1 MTLRP
6 ILALVL
12 VMVLAVAAWAETK
25 NLTIVA
31 HVPEGSG
38 AVYVTGDI
46 PVLGPWKPSAVRM
59 TGEGRVRRA
68 VVQVEDGKVVSF
80 VFTQGT
86 WTRKGVDAVG
96 KEQPAF
102 QVTVHGDTT
111 YMAEVPGFR
120 KPNPQELKEEAVK
133 FVPRELDGRKYLV
146 YVPARPA
153 AKNPVILFLHGSGER
168 GDDNEIQ
175 TVNGVRTLI
184 AQQGDRFP
192 FVVVVPQCP
201 KDSAWKEPAVM
212 ATTLRQ
218 LDQAIAEFHGDP
230 DRVILT
236 GLSLG
241 GNGTWEFAAAH
252 PQKFA
257 ALVPCCGFVVRKGLG
272 FQGAGDYLK
281 PDPFYETALKVAH
294 LPVWAFH
301 GGDDDVVPPSQTRIM
316 VGLLISL
323 GRHPLYTEYPGV
335 NHGSWVKAYAE
346 PGLIPWML
354 KQKRR

>member
-1 MTLRP
+1 MTLRFVIGLVL
-6 ILALVL
+6 ILALS
-12 VMVLAVAAWAETK
+12 VAAWAEVK

-31 HVPEGSG
+31 RVPEGSG
-38 AVYVTGDI
+38 EVFVTGDI
-46 PVLGPWKPSAVRM
+46 PAMGPWKPSAIRM
-59 TGEGRVRRA
+59 TGEGRERRA
-68 VVQVEDGKVVSF
+68 VIAVEDGVTVNF

-86 WTRKGVDAVG
+86 WIRKGVDATG

-102 QVTVHGDTT
+102 KVVVKGDTVVNV
-111 YMAEVPGFR
+111 EVPAFR
-120 KPNPQELKEEAVK
+120 KPSAQELKEEAVK
-133 FVPRELDGRKYLV
+133 FVPREASGRKFLV
-146 YVPARPA
+146 YTPARLA

-168 GDDNEIQ
+168 GDDNAIQ
-175 TVNGVRTLI
+175 AANGVRTLI

-201 KDSAWKEPAVM
+201 SGVSWTDPAVM
-212 ATTLRQ
+212 ATTFAQ
-218 LDQAIAEFHGDP
+218 LDQAMAEFHGDP
-230 DRVILT
+230 DRVVLT

-241 GNGTWEFAAAH
+241 GNGTWALAAAQ
-252 PQKFA
+252 PDRFA
-257 ALVPCCGFVVRKGLG
+257 ALVPCCGFVARTARGY
-272 FQGAGDYLK
+272 QGAGDYQK

-301 GGDDDVVPPSQTRIM
+301 GGDDDVVPPAQTRIM
-316 VGLLISL
+316 IGLLISL
-323 GRHPLYTEYPGV
+323 GKKPLYTEFPGV